1 LKQNNRRYKVR
12 KHLLPYLYLLPAIL
26 ILFSFLFTPL
36 VTGILMS
43 FEVTNLDGT
52 VVWCGF
58 SNYLTLFKES
68 RFATNF
74 WNSIIYVIGNILLS
88 TPIAYI
94 VAILITTKLP
104 QAPYFRAIYLLPWI
118 IAPIVSTLL
127 FRSMVDP
134 SMGPIT
140 KLIEWI
146 TGEQI
151 IILSN
156 PSWAMFIIIFHS
168 FWRSFPFV
176 MLFLS
181 AGLASI
187 PDEIYEAATIDG
199 ANSWKRFLTITLPL
213 TRSHL
218 KIALLIITMWT
229 LHDAETITAFT
240 AGGPGYST
248 ETFAVRLFKSSFI
261 NFNLNFGSTIGVIL
275 LIISSVFIFF
285 YFQLV
290 KEVNY

>member
-1 LKQNNRRYKVR
+1 M
-12 KHLLPYLYLLPAIL
+12 LPYLYLLPAIL
-26 ILFSFLFTPL
+26 ILFSLLIAPL
-36 VTGILMS
+36 TTGILMS

-52 VVWCGF
+52 VAWSGF
-58 SNYLTLFKES
+58 SNFLTLFKES
-68 RFATNF
+68 RFAINF

-88 TPIAYI
+88 TPLAYI

-104 QAPYFRAIYLLPWI
+104 QATYFRSIYLLPWV

-134 SMGPIT
+134 SMGPIA

-146 TGEQI
+146 SGEQI
-151 IILSN
+151 IILAN
-156 PSWAMFIIIFHS
+156 PNWAMFIIIFHS

-181 AGLASI
+181 AGIASI
-187 PDEIYEAATIDG
+187 PDEMYEAATIDG
-199 ANSWKRFLTITLPL
+199 ANSWKRFLTITFPL
-213 TRSHL
+213 TLSHL
-218 KIALLIITMWT
+218 KIALLMITMWT

-240 AGGPGYST
+240 RGGPGYST

-261 NFNLNFGSTIGVIL
+261 NFNLNFGSTIGVVL
-275 LIISSVFIFF
+275 LIISLVFIFF
-285 YFQLV
+285 YFRLV

>member
-1 LKQNNRRYKVR
+1 M
-12 KHLLPYLYLLPAIL
+12 LPYLYLLPAIL
-26 ILFSFLFTPL
+26 ILFSLLIAPL
-36 VTGILMS
+36 ITGILMS

-52 VVWCGF
+52 VAWSGF
-58 SNYLTLFKES
+58 SNFLTLFKES

-88 TPIAYI
+88 TPLAYI

-104 QAPYFRAIYLLPWI
+104 QVSYFRSIYLLPWV

-134 SMGPIT
+134 SMGPIA

-151 IILSN
+151 IILAN
-156 PSWAMFIIIFHS
+156 PSLAMFIIIFHS

-181 AGLASI
+181 AGIASI

-199 ANSWKRFLTITLPL
+199 ANSSKRFLTITFPL
-213 TRSHL
+213 TLSHL
-218 KIALLIITMWT
+218 KIALLMITMWT

-240 AGGPGYST
+240 RGGPGYST

-261 NFNLNFGSTIGVIL
+261 NFNLNFGSTIGVVL
-275 LIISSVFIFF
+275 LIISLVFMFF
-285 YFQLV
+285 YFRLV
-290 KEVNY
+290 KEGNY

>member
-1 LKQNNRRYKVR
+1 M
-12 KHLLPYLYLLPAIL
+12 LPYLYLLPAIL
-26 ILFSFLFTPL
+26 ILFSLLIAPL
-36 VTGILMS
+36 ITGILMS

-52 VVWCGF
+52 VAWSGF
-58 SNYLTLFKES
+58 SNFLTLFKES

-74 WNSIIYVIGNILLS
+74 CNSIIYVIGNILLS
-88 TPIAYI
+88 TPLAYI

-104 QAPYFRAIYLLPWI
+104 QVSYFRSIYLLPWVI
-118 IAPIVSTLL
+118 SPIVSTLL

-134 SMGPIT
+134 SMGPIA

-151 IILSN
+151 IILAN

-181 AGLASI
+181 AGIASI

-199 ANSWKRFLTITLPL
+199 ANSWKRFLTITFPL
-213 TRSHL
+213 TLGHL
-218 KIALLIITMWT
+218 KIALLMITMWT

-240 AGGPGYST
+240 RGGPGYST

-275 LIISSVFIFF
+275 LIISLVFMFF
-285 YFQLV
+285 YFRLV

>member
-1 LKQNNRRYKVR
+1 M
-12 KHLLPYLYLLPAIL
+12 LPYLYLLPAIL
-26 ILFSFLFTPL
+26 ILFSLLIAPL
-36 VTGILMS
+36 TTGILMS

-52 VVWCGF
+52 VAWSGF
-58 SNYLTLFKES
+58 SNFLTLFKES
-68 RFATNF
+68 RFAINF

-88 TPIAYI
+88 TPLAYI

-104 QAPYFRAIYLLPWI
+104 QATYFRSIYLLPWV

-134 SMGPIT
+134 SMGPIA

-146 TGEQI
+146 SGEQI
-151 IILSN
+151 IILAN
-156 PSWAMFIIIFHS
+156 PNWAMFIIIFHS

-181 AGLASI
+181 AGIASI
-187 PDEIYEAATIDG
+187 PDEMYEAATIDG
-199 ANSWKRFLTITLPL
+199 ANSWKRFLTITFPL
-213 TRSHL
+213 TLSHL
-218 KIALLIITMWT
+218 KIALLMITMWT

-240 AGGPGYST
+240 RGGPGYST

-261 NFNLNFGSTIGVIL
+261 NFNLNFGSTIGVVL
-275 LIISSVFIFF
+275 LIISLVFMFF
-285 YFQLV
+285 YFRLV

>member
-1 LKQNNRRYKVR
+1 M
-12 KHLLPYLYLLPAIL
+12 LPYLYLLPAIL
-26 ILFSFLFTPL
+26 ILFSLLIAPL
-36 VTGILMS
+36 ITGILMS

-52 VVWCGF
+52 VAWSGF
-58 SNYLTLFKES
+58 SNFLTLFKES
-68 RFATNF
+68 RFAINF

-88 TPIAYI
+88 TPLAYI

-104 QAPYFRAIYLLPWI
+104 QATYFRSIYLLPWV

-134 SMGPIT
+134 SMGPIA

-146 TGEQI
+146 SGEQI
-151 IILSN
+151 IILAN
-156 PSWAMFIIIFHS
+156 PNWAMFIIIFHS

-181 AGLASI
+181 AGIASI
-187 PDEIYEAATIDG
+187 PDEMYEAATIDG
-199 ANSWKRFLTITLPL
+199 ANSWKRFLTITFPL
-213 TRSHL
+213 TLSHL
-218 KIALLIITMWT
+218 KIALLMITMWT

-240 AGGPGYST
+240 RGGPGYST

-261 NFNLNFGSTIGVIL
+261 NFNLNFGSTIGVVL
-275 LIISSVFIFF
+275 LIISLVFMFF
-285 YFQLV
+285 YFRLV

>member
-1 LKQNNRRYKVR
+1 
-12 KHLLPYLYLLPAIL
+12 
-26 ILFSFLFTPL
+26 
-36 VTGILMS
+36 MS

-52 VVWCGF
+52 VAWSGF
-58 SNYLTLFKES
+58 SNFLTLFKES
-68 RFATNF
+68 RFAINF

-88 TPIAYI
+88 TPLAYI

-104 QAPYFRAIYLLPWI
+104 QATYFRSIYLLPWV

-134 SMGPIT
+134 SMGPIA

-146 TGEQI
+146 SGEQI
-151 IILSN
+151 IILAN
-156 PSWAMFIIIFHS
+156 PNWAMFIIIFHS

-181 AGLASI
+181 AGIASI
-187 PDEIYEAATIDG
+187 PDEMYEAATIDG
-199 ANSWKRFLTITLPL
+199 ANSWKRFLTITFPL
-213 TRSHL
+213 TLSHL
-218 KIALLIITMWT
+218 KIALLMITMWT

-240 AGGPGYST
+240 RGGPGYST

-261 NFNLNFGSTIGVIL
+261 NFNLNFGSTIGVVL
-275 LIISSVFIFF
+275 LIISLVFIFF
-285 YFQLV
+285 YFRLV

>member
-1 LKQNNRRYKVR
+1 M
-12 KHLLPYLYLLPAIL
+12 LPYLYLLPAIL
-26 ILFSFLFTPL
+26 ILFSLLIAPL
-36 VTGILMS
+36 ITGILMS

-52 VVWCGF
+52 VAWSGF
-58 SNYLTLFKES
+58 SNFLTLFKES
-68 RFATNF
+68 RFAINF

-88 TPIAYI
+88 TPLAYI

-104 QAPYFRAIYLLPWI
+104 QATYFRSIYLLPWV

-134 SMGPIT
+134 SMGPIA

-146 TGEQI
+146 SGEQI
-151 IILSN
+151 IILAN
-156 PSWAMFIIIFHS
+156 PNWAMFIIIFHS

-181 AGLASI
+181 AGIASI
-187 PDEIYEAATIDG
+187 PDEMYEAATIDG
-199 ANSWKRFLTITLPL
+199 ANSWKRFLTITFPL
-213 TRSHL
+213 TLSHL
-218 KIALLIITMWT
+218 KIALLMITMWT

-240 AGGPGYST
+240 RGGPGYST

-261 NFNLNFGSTIGVIL
+261 NFNLNFGSTIGVVL
-275 LIISSVFIFF
+275 LIISLVFMFF
-285 YFQLV
+285 FFRLV